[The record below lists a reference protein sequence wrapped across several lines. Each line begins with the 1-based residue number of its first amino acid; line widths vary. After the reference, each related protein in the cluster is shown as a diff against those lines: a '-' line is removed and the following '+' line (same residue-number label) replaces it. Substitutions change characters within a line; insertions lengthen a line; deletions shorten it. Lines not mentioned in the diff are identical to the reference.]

1 MLLVYYQ
8 HVFGAY
14 TIKKNQHSVSISPLF
29 FQSLLLNSFFGEIS
43 FHVAKYPSDW
53 LKKQWT
59 LQVPLLYKH

>member
-14 TIKKNQHSVSISPLF
+14 TIKKPTFSVHFPPF